1 MNKKIKFLNSI
12 RLLAS
17 LISLSTFKMKRKFQ
31 NLCSQKSPS
40 EGRAA
45 PPIRWL
51 GYSDHS
57 RHRKFKINA
66 CLTHGLWLASLPLKE
81 SSPSS
86 NKFLAK
92 IVYSMALP
100 TLIWPWNLTSSLNK
114 LAPNSSN
121 MFLIL
126 FSSQSSLHSPLAV
139 RNQLLWGSEGVITM
153 NTS

>member
-1 MNKKIKFLNSI
+1 MTKKIKFLNSI

-31 NLCSQKSPS
+31 NFYSQKSQS
-40 EGRAA
+40 VDRAT

-51 GYSDHS
+51 VSWDHS
-57 RHRKFKINA
+57 HHRKLKINA
-66 CLTHGLWLASLPLKE
+66 CSTRGLWQARLPLKK

-92 IVYSMALP
+92 IVYSMALA
-100 TLIWPWNLTSSLNK
+100 TLNWPRNLTISLNK
-114 LAPNSSN
+114 LIPNSSS
-121 MFLIL
+121 MFRIL

-139 RNQLLWGSEGVITM
+139 RNQLLWGSEGVSTM

>member
-1 MNKKIKFLNSI
+1 MTKKIKFLNSI
-12 RLLAS
+12 RLLVS
-17 LISLSTFKMKRKFQ
+17 LISLSTLKMKRKFQ
-31 NLCSQKSPS
+31 NFYSQKSQS
-40 EGRAA
+40 VDRAT

-57 RHRKFKINA
+57 HHRKLKINA
-66 CLTHGLWLASLPLKE
+66 CSSRGLWQARLPLKE

-92 IVYSMALP
+92 IVYSMALA
-100 TLIWPWNLTSSLNK
+100 TLNWPRNLKISLNK
-114 LAPNSSN
+114 LIPNSSS
-121 MFLIL
+121 MFRIL

-139 RNQLLWGSEGVITM
+139 RNQLLWGSEGVSTM